1 MPTFSTM
8 NQKKR
13 SHDAVE
19 ASPRGRHGQVAAR
32 TPGCDVGRKNDVGV
46 FRLHKS
52 SAFADDFI
60 PLKMTIEK

>member
-1 MPTFSTM
+1 M
-8 NQKKR
+8 R
-13 SHDAVE
+13 SRLLPAEGTVK
-19 ASPRGRHGQVAAR
+19 VAAR